1 MDDIESQM
9 DVRRIE
15 QLLDLVRDFP
25 KQAGQP

>member
-25 KQAGQP
+25 R